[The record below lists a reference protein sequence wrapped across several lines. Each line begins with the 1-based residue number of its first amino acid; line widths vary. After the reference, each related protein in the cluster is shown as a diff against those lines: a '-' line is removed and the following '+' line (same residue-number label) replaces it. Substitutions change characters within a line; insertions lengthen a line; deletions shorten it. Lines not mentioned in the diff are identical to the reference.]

1 MKKVL
6 FFILIVLSWLVYNKI
21 STKADLAED
30 AALST
35 TLQSIPLV
43 QERHTYSATSYPSSV
58 EAPYLPIQTKL
69 EHVYS
74 FAFKGQQ
81 ITLLAEFDIEA
92 KVLSREDYSFD
103 EASTLSP
110 VDFALGWGRM
120 SDEEVIEHL
129 DITQSRR
136 WYRWHVDKL
145 PIPRR
150 EIERSSANMHMV
162 PATHRIEAILDD
174 VEEGDIV
181 HIRGYLM
188 RSDTTEGRHWVS
200 SLTRDDTG
208 SGACEIIFVQD
219 IRINGH

>member
-6 FFILIVLSWLVYNKI
+6 FFALIILSWLTYNKI

-30 AALST
+30 TARAS
-35 TLQSIPLV
+35 TLQNIPLV
-43 QERHTYSATSYPSSV
+43 QERHTYPPNSYPPSV

-69 EHVYS
+69 PNAYS
-74 FAFKGQQ
+74 FSFKGQQ

-92 KVLSREDYSFD
+92 KVLSREDYSYD
-103 EASTLSP
+103 EASALSP

-120 SDEEVIEHL
+120 SDDKVIENL

-136 WYRWHVDKL
+136 WYRWRVDEL

-150 EIERSSANMHMV
+150 EIEQSSANMHMV
-162 PATHRIEAILDD
+162 PATHKIEAILDD
-174 VEEGDIV
+174 VDEGDIV

-208 SGACEIIFVQD
+208 GGACEIIFVQD
-219 IRINGH
+219 IRINNH

>member
-6 FFILIVLSWLVYNKI
+6 FFILIVLSWLIYNKI
-21 STKADLAED
+21 STKSELAED
-30 AALST
+30 AERSIV
-35 TLQSIPLV
+35 LQNIPLV
-43 QERHTYSATSYPSSV
+43 QERHTYPSTSYPPSV

-69 EHVYS
+69 SDVYS
-74 FAFKGQQ
+74 FSFKGQK

-103 EASTLSP
+103 ESSALSP

-120 SDEEVIEHL
+120 SDEKVIEN
-129 DITQSRR
+129 IEIIQSGR
-136 WYRWHVDKL
+136 WYRWHADKL

-162 PATHRIEAILDD
+162 PATHKVEAILDD
-174 VEEGDIV
+174 VDEGDIV

-188 RSDTTEGRHWVS
+188 RADTTEGRYWVS
-200 SLTRDDTG
+200 SLTRDDRG
-208 SGACEIIFVQD
+208 SGSCEIIFVQD
-219 IRINGH
+219 IQIR

>member
-6 FFILIVLSWLVYNKI
+6 FFTMIILSWLVYHKM

-30 AALST
+30 ARFSS
-35 TLQSIPLV
+35 TLQNIPLV
-43 QERHTYSATSYPSSV
+43 QEQHTYPPTSYPASV

-69 EHVYS
+69 DTPYTFS
-74 FAFKGQQ
+74 FKGQK
-81 ITLLAEFDIEA
+81 ITLLAQFDIEA
-92 KVLSREDYSFD
+92 KVLSREDYSLD
-103 EASTLSP
+103 EASALSP

-120 SDEEVIEHL
+120 SDEKVTENLNIS
-129 DITQSRR
+129 QSRR
-136 WYRWHVDKL
+136 WYRWHTDEF

-162 PATHRIEAILDD
+162 PATHKIEAILDD
-174 VEEGDIV
+174 VDEGDIV

-188 RSDTTEGRHWVS
+188 RADTAEGRHWVS

-208 SGACEIIFVQD
+208 GGACEVVFVQD
-219 IRINGH
+219 IRINSQ